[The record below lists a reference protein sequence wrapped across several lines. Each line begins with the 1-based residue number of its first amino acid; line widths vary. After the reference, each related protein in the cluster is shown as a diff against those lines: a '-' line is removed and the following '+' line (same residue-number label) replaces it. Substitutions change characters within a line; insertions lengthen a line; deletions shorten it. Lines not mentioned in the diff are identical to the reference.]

1 MSETTSAPSLPRR
14 TLRSLGTAGLWLA
27 RQTLTP
33 AVLIPLIV
41 LLATWAGFQQNAALY
56 RRAALAAQWYD
67 ATLIAA
73 LLAPAL
79 IGHLTAWVSGHRS
92 GVWWLLWLPAVALY
106 WLRPWHTGTEWAF
119 FWREHL
125 KAWAHVM
132 DIIRLQEQAPLR
144 SFIRLGGLL
153 TMVMVT
159 FMVLA
164 RSWLRLTAWLK
175 DIGRDAGGGA
185 AFGGGGK
192 AGAGK
197 AEGLPQA
204 TWASASEVRRQF
216 SHKGGIV
223 LGEHTDPL
231 ERTPGFDP
239 NHPRGWNGQGKGR
252 LITMDPARGN
262 GHVIVLAASAGYKTA
277 GIVIP
282 NILQYT
288 GPLVVIDPK
297 GDLYARTREA
307 RKAMRF
313 DARVIDAR
321 RGFDPFKLIA
331 PLAPEAPS
339 VYLTMARTLM
349 PLGERSSD
357 LSEYFHEMSTT
368 LFAALMG
375 HFISE
380 NSDNVA
386 RDISTFINREREDVI
401 EDAQYIAT
409 QHNFPFISDE
419 LEGLAALDERTFPGV
434 VKGISNKLAFARF
447 PDIAAY
453 GQSTESPAAHL
464 EALGPKSDIFINFPA
479 QAAEDFSSFPRLLIG
494 AIYVACELI
503 EQPDRPRARRLFLI
517 DEARVLGGTSA
528 LNTIRDAGRSLGLHL
543 MLIYQNYGQLT
554 KAWGG
559 DAGAAAWLD
568 SCEARVISAVGS
580 SRTASDIIT
589 MLGRRTL
596 RTRVQ
601 GSSSSSPVMT
611 PMGGSV
617 SSSEQEQ
624 IREVSLMSA
633 ATLGQLPAHGALIF
647 TRRTRPILATKA
659 VYFTRENMAKRV
671 KSPDAVKDEL
681 EATRRREAVMKR
693 IKEQEPADTPEQK
706 LKDLPDPQPG
716 LRRRR
721 KTEDPEAAGAEDA
734 EAEAADADDATQRT
748 GATGQDMEPEGNART
763 GPAGAP
769 TGPPGGDPDP
779 EPMVEAADPNPEW
792 DSVETVIRTMDE
804 AADGKPGDGDADVEA
819 DDGDALGQDGGQ
831 AAGAQTGAASETG
844 RLDMSGA
851 TESVT
856 LAQDSPNPP
865 EAARPNAPETGG
877 PDAPVPDFHARS
889 KQRIA
894 DALAGKARRK
904 QAENAAAPVDDAA
917 EDAPHIAAELEE
929 AGPPESDTSRDAGT
943 GPSPE
948 PAMETRGP
956 EPEEQQD
963 VKATPPSEPE
973 PGPDDA
979 ADDGPYGAALDPEAG
994 LDDGGVEALIRVMD
1008 ETARETLGVEPGHGD
1023 APDEPGDG
1031 DAPGTDSRPAPG
1043 SIAEHDLTDEDQF
1056 ALESIMAHLE
1066 GRPALRTA
1074 IATVI
1079 ADGLRDEPEQRAEAG
1094 PATETAAPGQADA
1107 NPALSPSEAA
1117 SDDAATGGDRTATPD
1132 PDAGRGP
1139 DEAAAED
1146 APRAGQSAQ
1155 DAETGSNIET
1165 SPAEDA
1171 GAAEKEETG
1180 TVEAE
1185 DDRTPQTGAAAATAE
1200 NTGTTGTGSAAAK
1213 DAPDRVTPEPATS
1226 APDIEPAEDGA
1237 ESGQVRAGA
1246 EPDAEPAS
1254 APAATDVSRADIDAA
1269 RALLAE
1275 DIGISTAMD
1284 GGADAETGQRA
1295 TAGEPVAEEAGDRT
1309 DAPARAD
1316 ANATPDRAP
1325 TTPSEPEATD
1335 AQAKKPRKQ
1344 KTASRDTSVARRR
1357 RALKSAEVRDAFDP
1371 HIEEFFRD
1379 RFGEP
1384 ARAGSAEWRPK
1395 DRDGFSLRVRG
1406 EKRGQWK
1413 DHAGG
1418 TGGGLFDLIAI
1429 ELCNLPNAT
1438 ADFPRVLEA
1447 AAGYVGFSPTG
1458 ETAQTRKARQT
1469 RKENRARAAR
1479 AEEQRKAEENAVLTL
1494 ALRGLARPLA
1504 GSPAEAYLAHRRITE
1519 YPTTGLAF
1527 LPSLDILPE
1536 SLRKQVCFPDHPA
1549 LVAWAANEAGAV
1561 TGGQRILLDADGQPV
1576 SVSPGKPAFGNLKSA
1591 PARFPARD
1599 AAAKDPLL
1607 VAEGPESALTL
1618 WLAAGFESWAVFGVS
1633 NWQGAPLPL
1642 ERDIIL
1648 APDRDA
1654 PDSPANA
1661 AFRKAVAH
1669 HLGRGCRLRIASAPE
1684 PEGSRKD
1691 LNDTLMERGLTAV
1704 QAALAAAHEPGP
1716 DDLPVEGAPQTAP
1729 ASGQTE
1735 EGDAD
1740 DDG

>member
-33 AVLIPLIV
+33 AVLIPLLA

-92 GVWWLLWLPAVALY
+92 GFWWLLWLPAVALY

-125 KAWAHVM
+125 KAWTHVM

-282 NILQYT
+282 NILHYT

-453 GQSTESPAAHL
+453 GQSTESPATHL

-721 KTEDPEAAGAEDA
+721 RTEDPEAAGAEDA
-734 EAEAADADDATQRT
+734 EAEAADAGDATQRT
-748 GATGQDMEPEGNART
+748 GTTGQDMEPEGNAPT

-769 TGPPGGDPDP
+769 AGPPGGDPDP
-779 EPMVEAADPNPEW
+779 EPMVEDASDAPPVTDSGASDADMVNAPETGEAREDAADPNPEW
-792 DSVETVIRTMDE
+792 DSVESVIRNMDE

-819 DDGDALGQDGGQ
+819 DDGDAPEQDGGQ
-831 AAGAQTGAASETG
+831 ASDAQTAAASETG
-844 RLDMSGA
+844 RLDMSDA
-851 TESVT
+851 TET
-856 LAQDSPNPP
+856 APLAQDSPNPP

-877 PDAPVPDFHARS
+877 PDAPVPDFRARS

-904 QAENAAAPVDDAA
+904 QAENAAGM
-917 EDAPHIAAELEE
+917 EE
-929 AGPPESDTSRDAGT
+929 AGPSESDTSRDAGT

-956 EPEEQQD
+956 KPEEQQD

-973 PGPDDA
+973 RGPDDA

-994 LDDGGVEALIRVMD
+994 LDEGGVEALIRVMD
-1008 ETARETLGVEPGHGD
+1008 ETARETLGVEPGDGD
-1023 APDEPGDG
+1023 ASDDPGDRDAPGEPGDG

-1043 SIAEHDLTDEDQF
+1043 SIAGHDLTDEDQF

-1074 IATVI
+1074 IA
-1079 ADGLRDEPEQRAEAG
+1079 DGLRDEPEQGAEAG
-1094 PATETAAPGQADA
+1094 QAPED
-1107 NPALSPSEAA
+1107 S
-1117 SDDAATGGDRTATPD
+1117 T
-1132 PDAGRGP
+1132 GRGP
-1139 DEAAAED
+1139 DEAVAED
-1146 APRAGQSAQ
+1146 APRAGQSAH

-1165 SPAEDA
+1165 GPAEDA
-1171 GAAEKEETG
+1171 GAAEKEATG

-1185 DDRTPQTGAAAATAE
+1185 EDRTPQTGAAAATAE
-1200 NTGTTGTGSAAAK
+1200 RTSTTGTGSAAAK

-1226 APDIEPAEDGA
+1226 ATDIEPAEDGA

-1295 TAGEPVAEEAGDRT
+1295 TTEEPATAGEPVAEEAGDRT

-1325 TTPSEPEATD
+1325 TTPSEPD
-1335 AQAKKPRKQ
+1335 APDGPAPVAPAKKPRKQ
-1344 KTASRDTSVARRR
+1344 KTAPRDTSVARRR

-1384 ARAGSAEWRPK
+1384 ARPGSAEWRPK

-1413 DHAGG
+1413 DHSAG

-1479 AEEQRKAEENAVLTL
+1479 AEEQRKAEENAVLAL
-1494 ALRGLARPLA
+1494 ALRGLAWPLA

-1536 SLRKQVCFPDHPA
+1536 SLRKQVFFPDHPA

-1599 AAAKDPLL
+1599 AAAKGPLL

-1633 NWQGAPLPL
+1633 NWQSAPLPL

-1669 HLGRGCRLRIASAPE
+1669 HLGRGCRLRIAPAPE